1 MAEKHLNFPEYKAA
15 NIDRLAKRFLP
26 YDFKGMV
33 KEILTIEAPL
43 SEELLLR
50 RTVSYFGRENVTNV
64 VIQEYNNRMWGYS
77 KIGIIRRNGF
87 LYLSDATKPQFR
99 IPGDMKRE
107 IKYIAPEELADGMWQ
122 ILRQNIS
129 ADKAGLYRSLASLY
143 GVSRVGKGINEY
155 FDEALKLL
163 DHRIIV
169 DGDTVS
175 VK

>member
-1 MAEKHLNFPEYKAA
+1 
-15 NIDRLAKRFLP
+15 
-26 YDFKGMV
+26 
-33 KEILTIEAPL
+33 
-43 SEELLLR
+43 
-50 RTVSYFGRENVTNV
+50 
-64 VIQEYNNRMWGYS
+64 MWGYS